1 MSADGFAGPA
11 ARTDAPPER
20 QVIGEST
27 SPRFRRWPVRRR
39 HMLRSRRAT
48 FVIIKLFNELLQR
61 GGRRLPERR
70 CTRDNKEV
78 P

>member
-1 MSADGFAGPA
+1 
-11 ARTDAPPER
+11 
-20 QVIGEST
+20 
-27 SPRFRRWPVRRR
+27 
-39 HMLRSRRAT
+39 MLRSRRAT